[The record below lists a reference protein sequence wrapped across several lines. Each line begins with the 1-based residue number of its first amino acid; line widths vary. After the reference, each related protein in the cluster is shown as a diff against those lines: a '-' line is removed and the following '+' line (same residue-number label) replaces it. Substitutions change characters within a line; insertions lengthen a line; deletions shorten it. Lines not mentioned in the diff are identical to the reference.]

1 VLGAQANARPTDQP
15 DLAGDLKLQAP
26 RYARPE
32 VRKCYARFRVKR
44 EMLGRVGALLCDF
57 EDSGLCFQ
65 LPVALDTLRA
75 LSGHFYLKSHN
86 LGRMVEAA
94 RLPSGVAALTLCG
107 ANATHGPVAPAHSR
121 GVLGIVLHDLL
132 APNAACGTDEGLG
145 NMTCR
150 RRSVWLGAH
159 ARGSLPEPVS
169 RRAMRLLLDPATGR
183 VDPVLERTRAKSLL
197 ESLRGFALPGAQGSS
212 ASATVGT
219 RELSATAAAVVLAQS
234 CGLAAALKGVAGS
247 WCVLTRL
254 LNESLARDTETVLS
268 CYRHKTLQQAPDLC
282 SPTHVFHEI
291 AKQLYGRD
299 CCDSAARLM
308 DRTARRVARDVLE
321 ALADVFLCNAQDL
334 ERNPGSL
341 LKLACEHA
349 AHLLS
354 ADEAMGRRAGGMAA
368 LFSAIHPV
376 LSPDAPATKVRYFLT
391 LPRNSRFELVL
402 DALAEQFCGCAVL
415 GAQARGASAQAH
427 LRSAAADLLRDAAQ
441 SRWRLPDASTTVYNP
456 ECVFCFVEAALV
468 YGPAFDARGACALHE
483 DLLSVVGRLGLARGY
498 RELCNARN
506 RCFKTN
512 NMDVPYHHERMLVR
526 AMRLDLP
533 LEESCETDVG
543 LLNSVWESYF
553 AQMRV
558 AREQSASNPWAR
570 ARAECMGSVS
580 SEEQSSA
587 AARLGAAAQ
596 CLQAVHSFRG
606 GLLGLSL
613 ALPLPQSVITQDG
626 ARVQGFVFARESRE
640 LAQEMPRE
648 AARGS

>member
-1 VLGAQANARPTDQP
+1 MG
-15 DLAGDLKLQAP
+15 
-26 RYARPE
+26 
-32 VRKCYARFRVKR
+32 YARFRVKHELLWR
-44 EMLGRVGALLCDF
+44 AGALLCDF
-57 EDSGLCFQ
+57 EDNGLCFQ

-86 LGRMVEAA
+86 LCRMVEAA
-94 RLPSGVAALTLCG
+94 RLSSGVAALALCG
-107 ANATHGPVAPAHSR
+107 ANATHAPVAPARSR

-150 RRSVWLGAH
+150 RRSVWHGAH
-159 ARGSLPEPVS
+159 ARGPLPESAS

-183 VDPVLERTRAKSLL
+183 ADPVLERTRAKSLL
-197 ESLRGFALPGAQGSS
+197 ESLRGFALPCAQGPS
-212 ASATVGT
+212 ASGTVGS
-219 RELSATAAAVVLAQS
+219 REFSATAAVVVLAQS

-247 WCVLTRL
+247 WCVLERL
-254 LNESLARDTETVLS
+254 LSESLARDTETVLS
-268 CYRHKTLQQAPDLC
+268 CYRYKTLQQAPDLC
-282 SPTHVFHEI
+282 SPTHVFQNL
-291 AKQLYGRD
+291 AVQLYGCDGRD

-321 ALADVFLCNAQDL
+321 GLADVFLCNAQDL

-376 LSPDAPATKVRYFLT
+376 LGPDAPATRVRYFLT
-391 LPRNSRFELVL
+391 LPRNGRFDLLL
-402 DALAEQFCGCAVL
+402 DALAEQFCMGAVP
-415 GAQARGASAQAH
+415 GARAPGASAQAV
-427 LRSAAADLLRDAAQ
+427 LRNAAADLLRDAAE
-441 SRWRLPDASTTVYNP
+441 SRARLPDSSTTVYNP
-456 ECVFCFVEAALV
+456 ECVFSFVEAALV
-468 YGPAFDARGACALHE
+468 YGPALDARGARALHE
-483 DLLSVVGRLGLARGY
+483 DVLSVVGRLGLVRGY

-512 NMDVPYHHERMLVR
+512 NLDAPYHHERMLVR

-543 LLNSVWESYF
+543 LLSSVWERYF

-596 CLQAVHSFRG
+596 CLQGVHSFRG
-606 GLLGLSL
+606 GLLGFSL

-626 ARVQGFVFARESRE
+626 ARVQSFVFARESRAP
-640 LAQEMPRE
+640 AQGVPRE
-648 AARGS
+648 AAGGSGSGLQGADSCARRS